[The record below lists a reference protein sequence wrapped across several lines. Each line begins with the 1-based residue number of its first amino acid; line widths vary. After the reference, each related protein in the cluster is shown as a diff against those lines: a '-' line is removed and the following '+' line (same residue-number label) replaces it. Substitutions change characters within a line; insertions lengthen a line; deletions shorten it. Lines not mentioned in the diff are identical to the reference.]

1 MSVSDSVERAAT
13 DFSRPLGFLPLDF
26 GDFFFSSLAGLAL
39 VGMLDCLSFER
50 SNEVYA
56 VDDVV

>member
-1 MSVSDSVERAAT
+1 LE
-13 DFSRPLGFLPLDF
+13 
-26 GDFFFSSLAGLAL
+26 GLAL